1 MMLEICGLDIKKISW
16 SVEKSIVSYYVW
28 IDFSW
33 RQVQP
38 KGEMQNI
45 SFETPYK
52 IESHAFEIGVVCD
65 FPPWTVVFYPA
76 LSGVLALIKS
86 FILDKP
92 SW

>member
-1 MMLEICGLDIKKISW
+1 MVLEICGLDIKKISW

-45 SFETPYK
+45 SFELSYK
-52 IESHAFEIGVVCD
+52 IESHAFETGVAWGFCPCKAVS
-65 FPPWTVVFYPA
+65 YPA
-76 LSGVLALIKS
+76 LSGVLALMKS
-86 FILDKP
+86 FILDKL